1 MAARGFSL
9 IELVTVIVIVGAL
22 AVVVI
27 PRLDTA
33 GFDAF
38 EFRQRVLS
46 AARFAQKT
54 AMASSCDVKLKAD
67 ADADTVTLT
76 YRTGGGDE
84 DCGDPSNTFGDK
96 LTNPRTGKEF
106 ELSPRS
112 GSAAE
117 ITSDGTVEY
126 NGFGRADDGITIGL
140 DPGDNVVIEQETGY
154 ARPRP

>member
-1 MAARGFSL
+1 MPVRGFSL

-22 AVVVI
+22 TVVVT

-54 AMASSCDVKLKAD
+54 AMASSCDVQLKVD
-67 ADADTVTLT
+67 AGADTVTLT

-84 DCGDPSNTFGDK
+84 ACGDPSNTFGDK
-96 LTNPRTGKEF
+96 LTNPRTGDDF
-106 ELSPRS
+106 QLSVPS
-112 GSAAE
+112 GSAAD
-117 ITSDGTVEY
+117 IKSVTS
-126 NGFGRADDGITIGL
+126 
-140 DPGDNVVIEQETGY
+140 PGSRPIVIPLS
-154 ARPRP
+154 ARPKAS